1 MQGRRVKKVR
11 RSKQFNPR
19 GSTDLVRTVTI
30 TRSISFNQRDDNNF
44 VSPQQVLRQFHFVP
58 LFLDN
63 RNAGFLLSTFVL
75 CLSRDNTS
83 TGFPSSFTLSRYL
96 SPLSRPLFSLPSK
109 NKCHRITIV
118 FSLLP
123 LQHPSLLAVFLFS
136 LLVLPLL
143 PLFANSIFKI
153 LRRSMTFLEACIRV
167 HACKLLFD
175 LRF

>member
-1 MQGRRVKKVR
+1 MQGRGAKKVR

-75 CLSRDNTS
+75 CLSRDNTN
-83 TGFPSSFTLSRYL
+83 TGFPSSFTLSPLPFAPFSPPFFASLQKQMPPDNHRLFPSSSPTSL
-96 SPLSRPLFSLPSK
+96 SSRCLSFLSSRPASPTPF
-109 NKCHRITIV
+109 R
-118 FSLLP
+118 
-123 LQHPSLLAVFLFS
+123 
-136 LLVLPLL
+136 
-143 PLFANSIFKI
+143 
-153 LRRSMTFLEACIRV
+153 
-167 HACKLLFD
+167 
-175 LRF
+175 